1 MKDIIAILRKHKV
14 QPTPQRIAVAE
25 AILRTDTHASADE
38 LRKSVKK
45 SCPTISRAT
54 IYNTL
59 NHFVEKKILKTQI
72 ITEGKVVYDSCLKH
86 HHHFIDE
93 ETGEI
98 HDIPW
103 TALKV
108 SRKNPLPDFEVIEY
122 QVVMRGRKKK
132 RSSHHQI

>member
-1 MKDIIAILRKHKV
+1 MKDIIAILRKHKI

-25 AILRTDTHASADE
+25 AILRARTHASADD
-38 LRKSVKK
+38 LWKIVKE

-54 IYNTL
+54 VYNTL
-59 NHFVEKKILKTQI
+59 NLLVEKKILKTQI
-72 ITEGKVVYDSCLKH
+72 IKEGKVVYDPCIEP

-108 SRKNPLPDFEVIEY
+108 SGKNSLPDFEVIEY

-132 RSSHHQI
+132 R